1 MTISISNLRK
11 AYGAKVAVADLTMH
25 VAAGEILGFLGP
37 NGAGK
42 STTVKALTGLLTPD
56 AGTASICGFDVVT
69 QALEAKRRLGYI
81 PEAPA
86 LYETLTAAE
95 YLDLIGSLYHLD
107 AKTREARAT
116 ELLDLFG
123 IAAERHQRLKEF
135 SKGMKQKV
143 VISSALI
150 HRPDVL
156 ILDEPFDGLDANT
169 AMVVKELLRKFAEQ
183 GKAVLFCS
191 HILEVV
197 ERICT
202 RIVVID
208 HGRLVAQGTSAQICE
223 MTETRSLDEA
233 FARLTGVRDPGLV
246 TSDFLAALERA

>member
-11 AYGAKVAVADLTMH
+11 SYGGTLAVADLSLE
-25 VAAGEILGFLGP
+25 VAPGEILGFLGP

-42 STTVKALTGLLTPD
+42 STSVKVLTGLLTPD
-56 AGTASICGFDVVT
+56 AGTAAICGFDVIK
-69 QALEAKRRLGYI
+69 QPLEAKRRLGYI

-86 LYETLTAAE
+86 MYETLTAAE

-107 AKTREARAT
+107 ARTREARAS
-116 ELLDLFG
+116 EMLNLFG
-123 IAAERHQRLKEF
+123 ISADKDKRLSEF

-143 VISSALI
+143 VISAALI

-197 ERICT
+197 ERICS

-208 HGRLVAQGTSAQICE
+208 KGRMVAQGTSQHICA

-233 FARLTGVRDPGLV
+233 FARLTGVRDPGKV
-246 TSDFLAALERA
+246 TADFLAALEKV